1 MIITPRIANRINVL
15 RRHISALALDEK
27 VLFPKLVRSV
37 EVSPTTSWGYSIQID
52 VSHDENIIN
61 IETDSMSQDEK
72 RIIFLQH
79 KKMLREEYPNYIITE
94 KHA

>member
-27 VLFPKLVRSV
+27 VLFPKLVGSV
-37 EVSPTTSWGYSIQID
+37 EVSPTTSWGYSMQID
-52 VSHDENIIN
+52 VRHDENIIN